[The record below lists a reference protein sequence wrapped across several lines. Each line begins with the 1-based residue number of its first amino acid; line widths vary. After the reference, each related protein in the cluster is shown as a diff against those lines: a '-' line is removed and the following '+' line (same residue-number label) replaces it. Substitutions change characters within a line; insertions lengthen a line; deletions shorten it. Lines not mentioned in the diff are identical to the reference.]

1 MSLLAAHISL
11 PIYPHG
17 QREMSGDG
25 GGFDDQGRVSGPSE
39 MRSDAEEEEEEEER
53 ERRNKRIRG
62 QPRFRT
68 ATTTTVTHS
77 YAEVIVEA
85 LLKYA
90 KIVSTGCGHTH
101 GYKRLNDQADCSIQ
115 DNFVPSS

>member
-1 MSLLAAHISL
+1 MSLLAAHVSL

-25 GGFDDQGRVSGPSE
+25 GGVDDQGRVSGTGPRE
-39 MRSDAEEEEEEEER
+39 MRSDAEEEEER

-101 GYKRLNDQADCSIQ
+101 EYIKH
-115 DNFVPSS
+115 

>member
-1 MSLLAAHISL
+1 MAAASMIWGECLAPDPVRCD
-11 PIYPHG
+11 PI
-17 QREMSGDG
+17 
-25 GGFDDQGRVSGPSE
+25 
-39 MRSDAEEEEEEEER
+39 EEEEER

-62 QPRFRT
+62 QPIFRT

-101 GYKRLNDQADCSIQ
+101 GYKTLNDQADCSIQ

>member
-1 MSLLAAHISL
+1 MSLLAAHVSL

-25 GGFDDQGRVSGPSE
+25 GGVDDQGRVSGPGPRE
-39 MRSDAEEEEEEEER
+39 MRSDAEEEEEERER
-53 ERRNKRIRG
+53 KERRNRRKRG
-62 QPRFRT
+62 PPKFRT
-68 ATTTTVTHS
+68 ATTTTVMTHS

-90 KIVSTGCGHTH
+90 KIVSTGCGRTH
-101 GYKRLNDQADCSIQ
+101 GNE
-115 DNFVPSS
+115 

>member
-1 MSLLAAHISL
+1 M
-11 PIYPHG
+11 
-17 QREMSGDG
+17 R
-25 GGFDDQGRVSGPSE
+25 GP
-39 MRSDAEEEEEEEER
+39 
-53 ERRNKRIRG
+53 
-62 QPRFRT
+62 PRFRT

-101 GYKRLNDQADCSIQ
+101 GYKTLNDPQPVFQQIPASIP

>member
-1 MSLLAAHISL
+1 MSLLAAHVSL
-11 PIYPHG
+11 PIYPRG

-25 GGFDDQGRVSGPSE
+25 GGVDDQGRVSGPGPGE
-39 MRSDAEEEEEEEER
+39 MRSDAEEEEEER
-53 ERRNKRIRG
+53 ERRKKRIRG

-90 KIVSTGCGHTH
+90 KIVSTGCGRTH
-101 GYKRLNDQADCSIQ
+101 GNE
-115 DNFVPSS
+115 